1 MATTTPTVDD
11 VRGRREALGISRLA
25 LAVRT
30 GVSPTWM
37 QALEAGLRP
46 HGKALDRVLAALDDL
61 ERIDHE
67 EPA

>member
-1 MATTTPTVDD
+1 
-11 VRGRREALGISRLA
+11 
-25 LAVRT
+25 
-30 GVSPTWM
+30 M